1 MAKLAVRVTIDITT
15 PAAESEGHDVSPD
28 PADELEAI
36 IAAGC
41 LAESFTYVRLDNP
54 VIDDSRLNHVY
65 EITETP

>member
-1 MAKLAVRVTIDITT
+1 MAKLAVRVAIDITT
-15 PAAESEGHDVSPD
+15 PEEASQGQDISPSPD
-28 PADELEAI
+28 AELEAI

-41 LAESFTYVRLDNP
+41 LAEGFTYVRLDNP